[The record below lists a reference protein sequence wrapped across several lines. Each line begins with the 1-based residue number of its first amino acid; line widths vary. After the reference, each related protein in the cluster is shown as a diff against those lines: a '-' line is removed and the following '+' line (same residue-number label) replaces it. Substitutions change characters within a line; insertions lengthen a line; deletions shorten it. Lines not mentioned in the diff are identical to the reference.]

1 MRFYCVYQFKCQ
13 QFFFKV
19 TTNQNFDIIIMIV
32 ILLNMT
38 TMAMEHHDEP
48 QQLTSILNFI
58 NQLFIAVFALECVM
72 KQTGSVGCGCQNG
85 SGLRTGQRSKVECVM
100 KQTGSV
106 GCGGQNGP
114 GLRTGQR
121 SKVECVMKLLGLR
134 LYYFKQPWNVFDF
147 CVVVMSILGIS

>member
-100 KQTGSV
+100 K
-106 GCGGQNGP
+106 
-114 GLRTGQR
+114 
-121 SKVECVMKLLGLR
+121 LLGLR